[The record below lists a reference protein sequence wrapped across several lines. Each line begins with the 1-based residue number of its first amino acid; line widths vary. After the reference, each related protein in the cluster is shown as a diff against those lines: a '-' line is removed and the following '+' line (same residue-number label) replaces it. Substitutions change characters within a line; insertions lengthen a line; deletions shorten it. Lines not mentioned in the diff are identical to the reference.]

1 MGSAMAILIW
11 LVILAAIAWFLVGG
25 GLAAVSGAKRKPDE
39 AAPGNKLRYAVPE
52 GQDPAAVMAVLA
64 PAGYPVSLEEQ
75 VDTRVLV
82 IAAPDGGT
90 PDRETVRALIAQ
102 ASTTI
107 QDPAP
112 TSSEVRFLGEGQ
124 R

>member
-1 MGSAMAILIW
+1 MAILIW

-25 GLAAVSGAKRKPDE
+25 GLAALSGTKRKTDVAGPS
-39 AAPGNKLRYAVPE
+39 KTLRYAVPE

-64 PAGYPVSLEEQ
+64 PSGYPTTLEEQ

-82 IAAPDGGT
+82 IASEDGTAPD
-90 PDRETVRALIAQ
+90 PEAVRPLIVRAN
-102 ASTTI
+102 TTI
-107 QDPAP
+107 QDPALMVAD
-112 TSSEVRFLGEGQ
+112 VRFLGEGQ